1 MTEPS
6 DNPFRRHSRAAEDPL
21 VSPDSPDS
29 PEPSEPEDPSELVDA
44 DEANSIWSD
53 LRAAVRPP
61 EGDTEESRPESSD
74 PGLPGDSLGAPPPA
88 DFPGDTG
95 GSVSDPVAQAESVVL
110 QDFVT
115 LTAER
120 DDYLLQVQ
128 RLQADFDNYR
138 KRIIKQQGEQ
148 VERAAEGLVSK
159 LLDVL
164 DTFDL
169 ALAHGEGF
177 DQVHGAL
184 MGLLEKEGLE
194 RLDPTGE
201 PFDPNEADAVA
212 HEEGDDGPVVADVLR
227 AGYRWKG
234 RVLRPAMV
242 KVRG

>member
-1 MTEPS
+1 MTDRPE
-6 DNPFRRHSRAAEDPL
+6 NPFRRPSRGGTDPGADPPA
-21 VSPDSPDS
+21 SPSAD
-29 PEPSEPEDPSELVDA
+29 DPSELVDA

-53 LRAAVRPP
+53 LRDAVRPP
-61 EGDTEESRPESSD
+61 EEESEESTSESSD
-74 PGLPGDSLGAPPPA
+74 PGLPGDSLGAPPP
-88 DFPGDTG
+88 PSSSGDTG
-95 GSVSDPVAQAESVVL
+95 EVGDAVADPLAQAESVVL

-120 DDYLLQVQ
+120 DDYLLQLQ

-138 KRIIKQQGEQ
+138 KRVIKQQSEQ
-148 VERAAEGLVSK
+148 VERAAEGLVAK
-159 LLDVL
+159 LLEVL

-177 DQVHGAL
+177 DQVHAAL

-194 RLDPTGE
+194 RLDPAGE
-201 PFDPNEADAVA
+201 PFDPNLSDAVA

-227 AGYRWKG
+227 AGYRWRG